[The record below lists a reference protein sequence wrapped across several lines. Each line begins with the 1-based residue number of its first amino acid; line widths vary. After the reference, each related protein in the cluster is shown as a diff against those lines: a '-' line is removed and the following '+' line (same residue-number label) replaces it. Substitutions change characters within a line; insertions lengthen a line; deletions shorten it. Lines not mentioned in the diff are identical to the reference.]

1 MYKIMKAKI
10 FCLSLSFSLTLLNIS
25 HAGDFPRCEELAN
38 GYFKSSTNGNEEQIN
53 DKDLSLCR
61 TACKAN
67 DIYGCFVVLHKDP
80 YPELDSDALQGKI
93 CNLSNSNFPNTK
105 LMGYICFAS
114 GLGIALNH
122 NEVKQNLDL
131 AKTFIE
137 KACNTFND
145 SRSCEFMG
153 QLEETLNK
161 DIAKKYY
168 EKACSLDG
176 ISGCYGLGKLYFS
189 SDKQQA
195 RKYLEKSCAKEQPLG
210 CLLLE
215 ELNRQ

>member
-1 MYKIMKAKI
+1 MKTKI
-10 FCLSLSFSLTLLNIS
+10 FCLSLSFCLTLLNIS
-25 HAGDFPRCEELAN
+25 HAGDFSRCEELVTEH
-38 GYFKSSTNGNEEQIN
+38 FKNQTNVDEKLN

-80 YPELDSDALQGKI
+80 HPELDSDVLQGKI
-93 CNLSNSNFPNTK
+93 CNLSNSDFPNTK
-105 LMGYICFAS
+105 LMGYICFAA
-114 GLGIALNH
+114 GVGNALNH
-122 NEVKQNLDL
+122 ND

-153 QLEETLNK
+153 QLEEAINPDK
-161 DIAKKYY
+161 DVAKQYY

-189 SDKQQA
+189 NDKQQA
-195 RKYLEKSCAKEQPLG
+195 RKYLEKSCTKEQPLG